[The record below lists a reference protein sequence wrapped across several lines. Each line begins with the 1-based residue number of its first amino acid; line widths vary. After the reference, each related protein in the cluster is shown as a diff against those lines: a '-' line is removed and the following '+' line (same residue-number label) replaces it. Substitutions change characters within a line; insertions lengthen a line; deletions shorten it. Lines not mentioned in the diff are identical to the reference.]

1 MGRSGEC
8 SSGSENDSILII
20 LKVTSDESCCGIS
33 RRPRK
38 KSKSNPSSE
47 VKSSE
52 VDWKKENEELREILR
67 QSQELNMSLQR
78 RYDDIFETTFSQNIG
93 FASTLVREPEVSI
106 RNESHNE
113 VEVNNDNND
122 NPIDFDVNSPIFD
135 DSHHVQVENENMQGE
150 GRKTFNPARS
160 LQWVCGEEFKEEDW
174 KKISQVEVK
183 LKKVDYVQNENDS
196 NSSHHS
202 VPDQSSN
209 EEKSEEKNNPG
220 KKVNKADLLRDF
232 DIASDGPASDNLT
245 SRKFSG

>member
-1 MGRSGEC
+1 M
-8 SSGSENDSILII
+8 
-20 LKVTSDESCCGIS
+20 
-33 RRPRK
+33 
-38 KSKSNPSSE
+38 
-47 VKSSE
+47 KSSE

-135 DSHHVQVENENMQGE
+135 DSHHVQVENENVQGE

-174 KKISQVEVK
+174 KKISQVE
-183 LKKVDYVQNENDS
+183 E
-196 NSSHHS
+196 
-202 VPDQSSN
+202 
-209 EEKSEEKNNPG
+209 G
-220 KKVNKADLLRDF
+220 
-232 DIASDGPASDNLT
+232 
-245 SRKFSG
+245 